1 MAKFK
6 AELPLELIKELEN
19 LDKNTEK
26 MLGEMT
32 KAGAEVAYI
41 NVVSN
46 MKKAFKDPDEL
57 IQCLK
62 VTKTYKTPSDD
73 GINNK
78 VAVYGYIKKG
88 KTYKRKNTYKKKK
101 TANTYESD
109 GVPAPLVV
117 IQREYGNSRGEKKIP
132 IFRPAFKKSQ
142 IESAMLRVQEKYL
155 PKE

>member
-6 AELPLELIKELEN
+6 AELPTELIKELETLN
-19 LDKNTEK
+19 KNTEK

-32 KAGAEVAYI
+32 KAGAEVAYD
-41 NVVSN
+41 NVISN

-57 IQCLK
+57 IQSLQI
-62 VTKTYKTPSDD
+62 TKTYKTPSDG

-88 KTYKRKNTYKKKK
+88 KTYKRKNSYKGKK
-101 TANTYESD
+101 AMTYESD
-109 GVPAPLVV
+109 GVPASLVV

-142 IESAMLRVQEKYL
+142 LESAMLKVQEKYL

>member
-1 MAKFK
+1 MNYE
-6 AELPLELIKELEN
+6 ELMKELETLN
-19 LDKNTEK
+19 KNTEK

-62 VTKTYKTPSDD
+62 VTKTYRTPSDD

-78 VAVYGYIKKG
+78 VAVYGYINKG
-88 KTYKRKNTYKKKK
+88 KTYKRKNSYKKKK
-101 TANTYESD
+101 ATTYESD

-132 IFRPAFKKSQ
+132 IFRPAFNKSK
-142 IESAMLRVQEKYL
+142 IESAMLKVQEKYL

>member
-6 AELPLELIKELEN
+6 AELPVELMKELETLN
-19 LDKNTEK
+19 KNTEK

-32 KAGAEVAYI
+32 KAGAEVAYV

-57 IQCLK
+57 IECLQ
-62 VTKTYKTPSDD
+62 VTKTYRTPSDD

-78 VAVYGYIKKG
+78 VAVYGYINKG
-88 KTYKRKNTYKKKK
+88 KTYKRKNSYKKKK
-101 TANTYESD
+101 STTYESD

-142 IESAMLRVQEKYL
+142 IESAMLKVQEKYL

>member
-1 MAKFK
+1 M
-6 AELPLELIKELEN
+6 
-19 LDKNTEK
+19 TE
-26 MLGEMT
+26 
-32 KAGAEVAYI
+32 
-41 NVVSN
+41 
-46 MKKAFKDPDEL
+46 
-57 IQCLK
+57 
-62 VTKTYKTPSDD
+62 KTYKTPSDD

-88 KTYKRKNTYKKKK
+88 KTYKRKNSYKGKK
-101 TANTYESD
+101 TGTYESD

-142 IESAMLRVQEKYL
+142 IESVMLKVQEKYL